1 MTEKSQTKKL
11 LNRVNKLE
19 RLSKILHS
27 APLKKFNRTSI
38 ILLHTGIEI
47 ELERLSKIFN
57 ETSVQLNLP
66 IRIKQKDN

>member
-19 RLSKILHS
+19 ELSKILQF
-27 APLKKFNRTSI
+27 APIKKFNKSSI
-38 ILLHTGIEI
+38 ILLHKGLEL

-57 ETSVQLNLP
+57 ETAAQLNSP
-66 IRIKQKDN
+66 IRIKQEDN